1 LGGKKMG
8 DAVCRIIFRMGNA
21 LEGQVT
27 GGKLRFL
34 VTHGNDIELKQLLM
48 DPANVALINEQG
60 TVRNQMINSI

>member
-1 LGGKKMG
+1 MG
-8 DAVCRIIFRMGNA
+8 DAVCGIIFRMGNA
-21 LEGQVT
+21 A

-34 VTHGNDIELKQLLM
+34 VTNGNDIELKQLLM